1 MGRKVLE
8 TAGVDQ
14 LVPIA
19 ADLDGARGLLAAA

>member
-19 ADLDGARGLLAAA
+19 PDLDGARGLLAAT